1 LIGGSVHFGTVDCTV
16 HHRICNQHG
25 INAYPTTIFFN
36 ESRPHRYQ
44 GSHDAEELAD
54 FVKDVLRPTVV
65 ELTEDNFDQ
74 LVGQKSEV
82 AVGQARSL
90 GVLKARSFCRAS
102 YISTLFQHGPPN
114 VYRGSG

>member
-1 LIGGSVHFGTVDCTV
+1 VDCTV
-16 HHRICNQHG
+16 HHWICNQHG

-82 AVGQARSL
+82 AKGQARFL
-90 GVLKARSFCRAS
+90 RVLNARSSCRAS
-102 YISTLFQHGPPN
+102 YISTLFHTFQNN
-114 VYRGSG
+114 VYRGVRIFLIKF